1 MEAQGHDGNAMVSGY
16 YPGFGSSGGGK
27 VAAVGGMTGKHFLH
41 QVPWIYIIW
50 L

>member
-16 YPGFGSSGGGK
+16 FPGFGSSGGEK
-27 VAAVGGMTGKHFLH
+27 VVAVGGIAGKHFWH
-41 QVPWIYIIW
+41 PGPWIYIAW